1 MSELYLRQPRFTY
14 SAYEPFT
21 KHRQPVQQLRET
33 GNLKHIY
40 KNGLYNTCFANDD
53 AYSGSKY
60 FAKRTLSDRTLKYR
74 PYDG

>member
-1 MSELYLRQPRFTY
+1 MSELYLRQPGFTY

-21 KHRQPVQQLRET
+21 KHHQTVQQLRET

-60 FAKRTLSDRTLKYR
+60 LAKRTLSDRILKYR